1 MVTLKK
7 SKTRSERRAEVV
19 KKITTNKENARAF
32 LVRAGIVNKSGT
44 LNKICLLYT
53 SPSPRDTR

>member
-32 LVRAGIVNKSGT
+32 LVRAGIVNKSGA
-44 LNKICLLYT
+44 LNKIYK
-53 SPSPRDTR
+53 